1 MSTLHIKTFNSTSKI
16 IKMSITYSSKNLLKI
31 NIGAYSSNRFKKNR
45 QLYNS
50 GQRSIGLQLLFLL
63 RTIK

>member
-16 IKMSITYSSKNLLKI
+16 IKMLITYSSKNLLKI